1 MANFIRLNNFLGTA
15 LRDELLNFAIA
26 SESAFLPTTIG
37 TASGGETNPSV
48 RRSVRIVDIGD
59 FRAIVERRVQ
69 QVIPDLTRDLRLS
82 PFETGQI
89 EIEMVAHADGGFYT
103 RHIDT
108 FTGKNRTESGDRV
121 ISCVYYFF
129 TEPKSFSGGELRLHP
144 LPTKADPVPTAIDV
158 TITNDTL
165 IAFSSWLPHEVLP
178 VSNPSTAFVDS
189 RFSINCWVYQVPR
202 TRAASSGSK

>member
-1 MANFIRLNNFLGTA
+1 MPYTICINNFLGA
-15 LRDELLNFAIA
+15 KVCAELLQFAVA
-26 SESAFLPTTIG
+26 SESAFRPTG
-37 TASGGETNPSV
+37 VGGVLEPNLDI
-48 RRSVRIVDIGD
+48 RRSARVEDIGAL
-59 FRAIVERRVQ
+59 RAVVEQRMQ

-82 PFETGQI
+82 RFETGQI
-89 EIEMVAHADGGFYT
+89 EIEMVAHPDGGFYT

-144 LPTKADPVPTAIDV
+144 LPTKADPVPTAIDAN
-158 TITNDTL
+158 ITNDTL

-189 RFSINCWVYQVPR
+189 RFSLNCWVYQVPR
-202 TRAASSGSK
+202 KRAASGEPG